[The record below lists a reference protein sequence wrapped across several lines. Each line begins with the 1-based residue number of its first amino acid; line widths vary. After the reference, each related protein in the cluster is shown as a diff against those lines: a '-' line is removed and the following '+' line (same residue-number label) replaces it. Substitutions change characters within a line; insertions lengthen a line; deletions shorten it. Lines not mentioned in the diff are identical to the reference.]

1 MIPVHAFSRVFHTY
15 CHERKNVLCT
25 EGQGERRGDMK
36 KIVVWVGIVTLSMMV
51 VSCASTGK
59 YKKLEGEYNDLQTRY
74 NSLQAG
80 YSACREQVGQV
91 EQEKADLLARE
102 EKAKATYEQ
111 LMSELQKEVS
121 EGQIAIQQFED
132 KLTLNVAEKIFFDS
146 GSAELKPRGKAVLV
160 KVGHIVKGLTDK
172 VIRVEGHTDNVPI
185 SKSLQATY
193 RTNWE
198 LSAARATTVVRF
210 LQEHAGVPPQML
222 MAAAFGEY
230 RPIAPNDT
238 PANRQKNRRIEIA
251 LQNRDVMKRMEAPI
265 TPEKKEVP
273 TQTETTPTPGTKEAP
288 PQTETPPAPVPQEK
302 PEQ

>member
-1 MIPVHAFSRVFHTY
+1 
-15 CHERKNVLCT
+15 
-25 EGQGERRGDMK
+25 MK
-36 KIVVWVGIVTLSMMV
+36 KIVVWAGVVILSALLAG
-51 VSCASTGK
+51 CASTEK
-59 YKKLEGEYNDLQTRY
+59 YKKLEGEYNDLQTRF
-74 NSLQAG
+74 SGLQAG

-91 EQEKADLLARE
+91 EQEKADLVARE
-102 EKAKATYEQ
+102 EKSKATYEQ

-146 GSAELKPRGKAVLV
+146 GSAELKPRGEAVLV

-193 RTNWE
+193 PTNWE

-210 LQEHAGVPPQML
+210 LQEFAGVPPKML
-222 MAAAFGEY
+222 AAAAFGEY
-230 RPIAPNDT
+230 RPIVPNDT
-238 PANRQKNRRIEIA
+238 PANRQKNRRIEIV
-251 LQNRDVMKRMEAPI
+251 LQNRNVMKRMEAPM

-273 TQTETTPTPGTKEAP
+273 TRTETPSTPVTKEAAP
-288 PQTETPPAPVPQEK
+288 KTETPPAPVPQEK
-302 PEQ
+302 PGP